1 MTSTERWRRIWMG
14 IAAAATLIVIVLI
27 LKPPAHVT
35 PKARDTSEA
44 QEVATVVGP
53 RLIAIAPGSALER
66 KLGRHVIRS
75 QSVRFPQL
83 TVTASVAAHF
93 GTRGEHPQD
102 RWQFQSPDVSS
113 AYADWRKAQND
124 ADYAGKQL
132 VKTRELGK
140 AQIARF
146 SEIYE
151 RMKKLV
157 EIGTETPKDLA
168 IAKADLV
175 QAELQSQKDEFDAES
190 TLNVAL
196 RTRAAAERILA
207 QAGLDPIALE
217 TTADVAIVVAQ
228 VPEAKMSVV
237 SEGEPC
243 EAHFYAIPDTAFP
256 GRVARIAPTLSPE
269 RRTLRI
275 LFELPDPSNRLK
287 PGMFADVGLGTA
299 EREALLVPAD
309 ALLHVGRSDFV
320 LVHSEQNPWR
330 VQDVEVGEDHGDLVE
345 LLQGVAAGQEVVASG
360 AVLLKP
366 LVVQALEK

>member
-14 IAAAATLIVIVLI
+14 AAAAATLIVIVFI
-27 LKPPAHVT
+27 VKPPAHVA

-44 QEVATVVGP
+44 LEVARIVGP
-53 RLIAIAPGSALER
+53 RLVAITPGSALER
-66 KLGRHVIRS
+66 KLGREVIRS

-93 GTRGEHPQD
+93 GTRGEHTQD
-102 RWQFQSPDVSS
+102 RWQFQSPEVSS

-124 ADYAGKQL
+124 SEYAGKQL
-132 VKTRELGK
+132 AKTRELGR

-146 SEIYE
+146 GEIYE

-157 EIGTETPKDLA
+157 ETGTETPKDLA

-190 TLNVAL
+190 TLNIAL
-196 RTRAAAERILA
+196 RTRAAAERVLA
-207 QAGLDPIALE
+207 QAGLDPAALE
-217 TTADVAIVVAQ
+217 TTAEVAIVVAQ
-228 VPEAKMSVV
+228 VPEAKMTLAR
-237 SEGEPC
+237 EGEPC
-243 EAHFYAIPDTAFP
+243 DAHFYAIPDATFP

-269 RRTLRI
+269 RRTLRV

-287 PGMFADVGLGTA
+287 PGMFADVGLGTM
-299 EREALLVPAD
+299 EREALLVPAE
-309 ALLHVGRSDFV
+309 ALLHVGRGDFV
-320 LVHSEQNPWR
+320 LIRSEQSPWR

-345 LLQGVAAGQEVVASG
+345 LLQGVAAGQEVVARG

-366 LVVQALEK
+366 LVVQALEQ